1 MSLSCLLVIRA
12 SLVDQS
18 LETSAAKPS
27 KPSKQIPD
35 VVKSRIM
42 ASGGAANAHA
52 VIYSGTLDCLV
63 KTVRTEGVLALWKG
77 FLPCWG
83 RLGPWQ
89 VWASA

>member
-1 MSLSCLLVIRA
+1 MVCRPDRVIVRTIQRHGLTPA
-12 SLVDQS
+12 P
-18 LETSAAKPS
+18 A
-27 KPSKQIPD
+27 D

-52 VIYSGTLDCLV
+52 VIYSGTIDCLV